1 MNQSLLNLVEKIWYY
16 LNMHQKIN
24 KADIAL
30 VCGGH
35 DIGVA
40 RKAAQLYKDGYVRLI
55 LASGGIIRKIYTENR
70 DVVQALEADIIGSII
85 KKEGVPVNSI
95 LYEKQSKNT
104 GENLDFSLN
113 ILKKNNYKINRIIL
127 IQKPY
132 AERRLWCL
140 AKKRWPEMEITVT
153 SENITMHDYFR
164 TGIPEKKIISMMVG
178 EVQRLM
184 YSPLFGWIDS
194 IEIPADIIEAYSNL
208 CRLGYTE
215 RLMSDEVISQ
225 CLAGTQSNISIN
237 FDK

>member
-113 ILKKNNYKINRIIL
+113 ILKK
-127 IQKPY
+127 
-132 AERRLWCL
+132 
-140 AKKRWPEMEITVT
+140 IT
-153 SENITMHDYFR
+153 IR
-164 TGIPEKKIISMMVG
+164 
-178 EVQRLM
+178 
-184 YSPLFGWIDS
+184 
-194 IEIPADIIEAYSNL
+194 
-208 CRLGYTE
+208 
-215 RLMSDEVISQ
+215 
-225 CLAGTQSNISIN
+225 
-237 FDK
+237 